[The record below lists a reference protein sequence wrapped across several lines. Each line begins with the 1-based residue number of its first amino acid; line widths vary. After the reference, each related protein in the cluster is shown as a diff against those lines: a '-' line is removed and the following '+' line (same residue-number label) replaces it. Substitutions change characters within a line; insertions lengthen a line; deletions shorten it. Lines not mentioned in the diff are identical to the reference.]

1 MPKKPFKPGNEFA
14 RQGGL
19 AKRGCG
25 EKRWM
30 RPEYWHDLVMKEW
43 PHLEP
48 EQRAT
53 IAMKGFAV
61 VMPKVIGPQSVE
73 ESVQNAQAAMKM
85 LKMLQDIAR
94 DGTHAGISAGGDP
107 VSVGAGRPET
117 QAIEAPAPGL

>member
-1 MPKKPFKPGNEFA
+1 MPTKLFKPGNEFA

-25 EKRWM
+25 DKPWL
-30 RPEYWHDLVMKEW
+30 RPEYWHDLVMSEW
-43 PHLEP
+43 DGLDSV
-48 EQRAT
+48 QRAT

-85 LKMLQDIAR
+85 LKMLQDVAR
-94 DGTHAGISAGGDP
+94 DGTHVGIGTGGDP
-107 VSVGAGRPET
+107 AGVEDGRLAA
-117 QAIEAPAPGL
+117 QAPAPPASGL